1 MSKKLLLA
9 ASLLAS
15 TFMPSAFAGTGG
27 ADGSVQL
34 SGNVPEIFTLQ
45 SRGVPGD
52 VDLSPGVVVTDRLL
66 GIFHLKYNLPVGEFK
81 IQTDTTSG
89 LPEDSNGTPI
99 DLTTPMSY
107 KMECTS
113 AIATA
118 TTAAEAGAGKDI
130 KSAASALTGGVG
142 IEEDCLLSGS
152 WVGTSSALPLSGY
165 YTMKISVTLTAS

>member
-15 TFMPSAFAGTGG
+15 TFMPNAFAAGG
-27 ADGSVQL
+27 AEGSVQL

-89 LPEDSNGTPI
+89 LPEDSAGTPI
-99 DLTTPMSY
+99 DLATPMSY
-107 KMECTS
+107 KMACTS
-113 AIATA
+113 AVETDTTA
-118 TTAAEAGAGKDI
+118 TEAGAGKDI
-130 KSAASALTGGVG
+130 KSAAAALSGGVG
-142 IEEDCLLSGS
+142 IEEDCLLSAS
-152 WVGTSSALPLSGY
+152 WVGTSSAIPLSGY
-165 YTMKISVTLTAS
+165 YTMKISATLTAQ